1 MLKQPTLPGFFQFFE
16 KITFTQQKPFVV
28 LLFKQIPHWKTS
40 AFQQEPTEGILA
52 FPRLFIV
59 KNHRSRQLYKGYQG
73 NKIHDTVPQSEN
85 DCSAKV
91 FSNNNSEP
99 PRPGTLPTV
108 CHLLLQ
114 RPASQDWWSMVKQ
127 FKTNLIMWVFV
138 VMVPIIYI

>member
-16 KITFTQQKPFVV
+16 KITFTQQKPFV
-28 LLFKQIPHWKTS
+28 LMFKQIPHWKTS

-52 FPRLFIV
+52 FPQLFIV

-91 FSNNNSEP
+91 YFPTTTVSPRGLELYPPFATCFCNVQPLRIDDQWSNS
-99 PRPGTLPTV
+99 L
-108 CHLLLQ
+108 
-114 RPASQDWWSMVKQ
+114 KQ
-127 FKTNLIMWVFV
+127 IL
-138 VMVPIIYI
+138 